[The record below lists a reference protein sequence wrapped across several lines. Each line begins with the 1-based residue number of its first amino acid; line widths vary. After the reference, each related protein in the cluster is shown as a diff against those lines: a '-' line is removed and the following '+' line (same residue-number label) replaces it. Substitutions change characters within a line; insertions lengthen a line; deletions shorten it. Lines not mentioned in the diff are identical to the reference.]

1 MVKPTWEPAEGPVP
15 CDTDPSRG
23 RGEMDLRATRL
34 MTGLRM
40 GNQPVLK
47 TKRPRRGCLIPPRA
61 EKALPISAGACP
73 RQDSAPA
80 AKSCENREAG
90 DPQSGPR
97 SPNSPACF
105 GADSRWNVGSNPV
118 IRETVV

>member
-34 MTGLRM
+34 MTGLRT

-80 AKSCENREAG
+80 ARAVRTGRQET
-90 DPQSGPR
+90 R
-97 SPNSPACF
+97 SLAPGLLIALRVSEQTP
-105 GADSRWNVGSNPV
+105 GGMWVLTR
-118 IRETVV
+118 